1 MGKMLVE
8 DGFKQIETVPCLN
21 SRVKPN
27 YMPLSFFGFG
37 SVAILA
43 MVLILT
49 AAEGVN
55 YLKEDFIESEISFPS
70 KNNSAAIPSAQ

>member
-1 MGKMLVE
+1 
-8 DGFKQIETVPCLN
+8 
-21 SRVKPN
+21 
-27 YMPLSFFGFG
+27 MPLSFFGFG

-55 YLKEDFIESEISFPS
+55 YLKEKFHR
-70 KNNSAAIPSAQ
+70 K